1 MFPLLLASP
10 IFSAVGTIASGSMSL
25 AGKAVS
31 TAVKAASSSEK
42 ISEDVEK
49 VVDKQGK
56 EHDANSP
63 TGRMV
68 VNMTKDEK
76 DEEPKE
82 MFGGMD
88 LGKIK
93 SALDEDSPL
102 GMPEE
107 VKGGVYK
114 QIFEVN
120 KMMLGSLQRME
131 KTMKLLLE
139 VEYERIKGMVSQERQ
154 ETITEGD
161 TDNKVGE
168 SGGNRFGD
176 RLKSGAKSVGGMLGS
191 AYGKVKGGLTGT
203 FGKLLGLGAL
213 IFAFKN
219 YKEEIINAMAKVL
232 EFFKG
237 VYDYFSADDFTFAQF
252 KSDLASKFLP
262 AVKKFL
268 ADSME
273 WLWGAIKGVASEFLF
288 GAKGDKRIRQESGSA
303 TQAKSNTV
311 GIMKEVGVKMQ
322 DLNILGSSIQN
333 IEVDGKKISKEDSD
347 KLTKQHQDLYLALNQ
362 ISRKSEGRIQWTGLG
377 DLNKTL
383 RGNRAAAANVN
394 VMDLLNAQ
402 PIVDGRIMSMKDLE
416 TIEMNKLGGI
426 TRGMTD
432 DKQKEIKDALAK
444 KTTLVM
450 QKMNLESDTYDPNKI
465 QDFGDALMGALTIG
479 KTGEEYYALEKADKI
494 KVIEEALLKVDEDL
508 EYSGQ
513 VFMEDDVADVANITG
528 TTGTTANTKSLATD
542 AQIKAKKIRD
552 DAKVA
557 RLFAEASMNRGG
569 SPSAMTQMIDQSQ
582 TQVINSGLNGFPN
595 NDTVKAVNYKE
606 VGASY

>member
-31 TAVKAASSSEK
+31 TAVKAASASEK

-68 VNMTKDEK
+68 VNMTKDE
-76 DEEPKE
+76 EPKE

-102 GMPEE
+102 GMPDE

-139 VEYERIKGMVSQERQ
+139 VEYERIKGMVSQERR

-237 VYDYFSADDFTFAQF
+237 VYEYFTADDFTFAKF
-252 KSDLASKFLP
+252 KDDWKTKFMPKIQELIFSMLDTIWST
-262 AVKKFL
+262 VK
-268 ADSME
+268 D
-273 WLWGAIKGVASEFLF
+273 VAMSWLF
-288 GAKGDKRIRQESGSA
+288 GASGDTRIQQESGTGMTAKKNITDMNINTADIKDA
-303 TQAKSNTV
+303 TFNKQGNIKSSTTTLDD
-311 GIMKEVGVKMQ
+311 ET
-322 DLNILGSSIQN
+322 S
-333 IEVDGKKISKEDSD
+333 
-347 KLTKQHQDLYLALNQ
+347 TALNTQ
-362 ISRKSEGRIQWTGLG
+362 IQSQLKAMQEISAQSDGRIQWQGINRDMSGWTNG
-377 DLNKTL
+377 DSLLTEYSVLDVINANPVIDGVKYPSWDILKTINL
-383 RGNRAAAANVN
+383 QQMG
-394 VMDLLNAQ
+394 
-402 PIVDGRIMSMKDLE
+402 
-416 TIEMNKLGGI
+416 
-426 TRGMTD
+426 GMTNLMTE
-432 DKQKEIKDALAK
+432 DKQEEITKILAEKSVLANEFSAVESSEYGDMGFFSKLVRNPADFPKLKKNRLAAIQKEIDAQDLLLSQSGAGE
-444 KTTLVM
+444 L
-450 QKMNLESDTYDPNKI
+450 KMNPDPQGFQTTFESTAPDTTKI
-465 QDFGDALMGALTIG
+465 PPRTDGTANGGGAVVVSSSDNSSKTNVSNTNNLSSRLDSKNNMPTAQLMLH
-479 KTGEEYYALEKADKI
+479 KA
-494 KVIEEALLKVDEDL
+494 VL
-508 EYSGQ
+508 
-513 VFMEDDVADVANITG
+513 G
-528 TTGTTANTKSLATD
+528 TT
-542 AQIKAKKIRD
+542 
-552 DAKVA
+552 
-557 RLFAEASMNRGG
+557 
-569 SPSAMTQMIDQSQ
+569 
-582 TQVINSGLNGFPN
+582 
-595 NDTVKAVNYKE
+595 
-606 VGASY
+606 

>member
-31 TAVKAASSSEK
+31 TAVKAASASEK

-161 TDNKVGE
+161 TDNKVVE

-237 VYDYFSADDFTFAQF
+237 VYEYFTADDFTFAKF
-252 KSDLASKFLP
+252 KDDWKTKFMPKIQELIFSMLDTIWST
-262 AVKKFL
+262 VK
-268 ADSME
+268 D
-273 WLWGAIKGVASEFLF
+273 VAMSWLF
-288 GAKGDKRIRQESGSA
+288 GASGDTRIQQESGTGMTAKKNITDMNINTADIKDA
-303 TQAKSNTV
+303 TFNKKGNIKSSTTTLDD
-311 GIMKEVGVKMQ
+311 ET
-322 DLNILGSSIQN
+322 S
-333 IEVDGKKISKEDSD
+333 
-347 KLTKQHQDLYLALNQ
+347 TALNTQ
-362 ISRKSEGRIQWTGLG
+362 IQSQLKAMQEISAQSDGRIQWQGINRDMSGWTNG
-377 DLNKTL
+377 DSLLTSYSVLDVINANPVIDGVNYPSWDILKTINL
-383 RGNRAAAANVN
+383 QQMG
-394 VMDLLNAQ
+394 
-402 PIVDGRIMSMKDLE
+402 
-416 TIEMNKLGGI
+416 
-426 TRGMTD
+426 GMTNLMTE
-432 DKQKEIKDALAK
+432 DKQEEITKILAEKSVLANEFSAVESSEYGDMGFFSKLVRNPADFPKLKKNRLAAIQKEIDAQDLLLSQSGAGE
-444 KTTLVM
+444 L
-450 QKMNLESDTYDPNKI
+450 KMNPDPQGFQTTFESTAPDTTKIPPRTDGTDNGGGAVVVSSPTHMDNKRI
-465 QDFGDALMGALTIG
+465 TTNTNHISSRLDSKNNMPTAQLMLN
-479 KTGEEYYALEKADKI
+479 KA
-494 KVIEEALLKVDEDL
+494 VL
-508 EYSGQ
+508 
-513 VFMEDDVADVANITG
+513 G
-528 TTGTTANTKSLATD
+528 TT
-542 AQIKAKKIRD
+542 
-552 DAKVA
+552 
-557 RLFAEASMNRGG
+557 
-569 SPSAMTQMIDQSQ
+569 
-582 TQVINSGLNGFPN
+582 
-595 NDTVKAVNYKE
+595 
-606 VGASY
+606 

>member
-1 MFPLLLASP
+1 MGPP
-10 IFSAVGTIASGSMSL
+10 
-25 AGKAVS
+25 
-31 TAVKAASSSEK
+31 
-42 ISEDVEK
+42 
-49 VVDKQGK
+49 
-56 EHDANSP
+56 
-63 TGRMV
+63 
-68 VNMTKDEK
+68 
-76 DEEPKE
+76 EPE
-82 MFGGMD
+82 
-88 LGKIK
+88 
-93 SALDEDSPL
+93 
-102 GMPEE
+102 EE

-114 QIFEVN
+114 QIFAVN
-120 KMMLGSLQRME
+120 KSMLASLLGME
-131 KTMKLLLE
+131 KSLKMLLSI
-139 VEYERIKGMVSQERQ
+139 EYERIQGMMSDGTDERQ
-154 ETITEGD
+154 ANLDKGETDPSKKTG
-161 TDNKVGE
+161 NKF
-168 SGGNRFGD
+168 GGLLG
-176 RLKSGAKSVGGMLGS
+176 KTAKGVGGLLGS
-191 AYGKVKGGLTGT
+191 AYSKAKGGLSGN
-203 FGKLLGLGAL
+203 FGKLLGIGAL
-213 IFAFKN
+213 IIAFKK
-219 YKEEIINAMAKVL
+219 YPDEIKAAFKKILK
-232 EFFKG
+232 FFKS
-237 VYDYFSADDFTFAQF
+237 VYDYFSADDFTFTKF

-268 ADSME
+268 GDSME

-288 GAKGDKRIRQESGSA
+288 GAKGDKRIRQESGQA
-303 TQAKSNTV
+303 TQAKSNAAT
-311 GIMKEVGVKMQ
+311 IIKEAGVKMEN
-322 DLNILGSSIQN
+322 LNILGSSIQN

-494 KVIEEALLKVDEDL
+494 KVLEEALLKVEEDL

-513 VFMEDDVADVANITG
+513 VFMQDDAQSISG
-528 TTGTTANTKSLATD
+528 TTGVSANTGSLATT
-542 AQIKAKKIRD
+542 AQIKAKEVRD
-552 DAKVA
+552 MLALIKLERAATNVQPG
-557 RLFAEASMNRGG
+557 RNI
-569 SPSAMTQMIDQSQ
+569 MTSTNIDQSSNSI
-582 TQVINSGLNGFPN
+582 INSSMAPFSTS
-595 NDTVKAVNYKE
+595 DTVKAFKSKQLENLR
-606 VGASY
+606 

>member
-31 TAVKAASSSEK
+31 TAVKAASASEK

-82 MFGGMD
+82 MFGGME

-161 TDNKVGE
+161 TDNKVVE

-237 VYDYFSADDFTFAQF
+237 VYEYFTADDFTFAKF
-252 KSDLASKFLP
+252 KDDWKTKFMPKIQELIFSMLDTIWST
-262 AVKKFL
+262 VK
-268 ADSME
+268 D
-273 WLWGAIKGVASEFLF
+273 VAMSWLF
-288 GAKGDKRIRQESGSA
+288 GASGDTRIQQESGTGMTAKKNITDMNINTADIKDA
-303 TQAKSNTV
+303 TFNKQGNIKSSTTTLDD
-311 GIMKEVGVKMQ
+311 ET
-322 DLNILGSSIQN
+322 S
-333 IEVDGKKISKEDSD
+333 
-347 KLTKQHQDLYLALNQ
+347 TALNTQ
-362 ISRKSEGRIQWTGLG
+362 IQSQLKAMQEISAQSDGRIQWQGINRDMSGWTNG
-377 DLNKTL
+377 DSLLTSYSVLDVINANPVIDGVNYPSWDILKTINL
-383 RGNRAAAANVN
+383 QQMG
-394 VMDLLNAQ
+394 
-402 PIVDGRIMSMKDLE
+402 
-416 TIEMNKLGGI
+416 
-426 TRGMTD
+426 GMTNLMTE
-432 DKQKEIKDALAK
+432 DKQEEITKILAEKSILANEYATESAMTYDQESFYEKMKGESKYEKRKMNRLAAIQKEIDAQDLLLSQSGAGE
-444 KTTLVM
+444 L
-450 QKMNLESDTYDPNKI
+450 KMNPDPQGFQTTFESTAPDTTRIPSRTDGTANGGGAVVVSSSDNSSKTNVSNTNNLSSRLDSKNNMPTA
-465 QDFGDALMGALTIG
+465 QLMLH
-479 KTGEEYYALEKADKI
+479 KA
-494 KVIEEALLKVDEDL
+494 VL
-508 EYSGQ
+508 
-513 VFMEDDVADVANITG
+513 G
-528 TTGTTANTKSLATD
+528 TT
-542 AQIKAKKIRD
+542 
-552 DAKVA
+552 
-557 RLFAEASMNRGG
+557 
-569 SPSAMTQMIDQSQ
+569 
-582 TQVINSGLNGFPN
+582 
-595 NDTVKAVNYKE
+595 
-606 VGASY
+606 

>member
-31 TAVKAASSSEK
+31 TAVKAASASEK

-161 TDNKVGE
+161 TDNKVVE

-268 ADSME
+268 GDSME
-273 WLWGAIKGVASEFLF
+273 WLWGAIKGVSSEFLF
-288 GAKGDKRIRQESGSA
+288 GAKGDKRIRQESGQA
-303 TQAKSNTV
+303 TQAKSNAAT
-311 GIMKEVGVKMQ
+311 IIKEAGVKMEN
-322 DLNILGSSIQN
+322 LNILGSSIQN

-426 TRGMTD
+426 TRGMTE
-432 DKQKEIKDALAK
+432 DKQKEIKEALAK

-450 QKMNLESDTYDPNKI
+450 QKINLESDTYDPNKI
-465 QDFGDALMGALTIG
+465 QDFGDALLGALTIG
-479 KTGEEYYALEKADKI
+479 KSGEDYYELEKADKI
-494 KVIEEALLKVDEDL
+494 KVLEDALLKVNEDL
-508 EYSGQ
+508 AYSGQ
-513 VFMEDDVADVANITG
+513 VFMEDDAQSISG
-528 TTGTTANTKSLATD
+528 TTFESTAPNTTRIPPRTDGTANGGGAVVVSSSDNSSKTNVSNTNNLSSRLDSKNNMPTAQLMLHKAVLGTT
-542 AQIKAKKIRD
+542 
-552 DAKVA
+552 
-557 RLFAEASMNRGG
+557 
-569 SPSAMTQMIDQSQ
+569 
-582 TQVINSGLNGFPN
+582 
-595 NDTVKAVNYKE
+595 
-606 VGASY
+606 

>member
-139 VEYERIKGMVSQERQ
+139 VEYERIKGMVSQERR

-237 VYDYFSADDFTFAQF
+237 VYEYFTADDFTFAKF
-252 KSDLASKFLP
+252 KDDWKTKFMPKIQELIFSMLDTIWST
-262 AVKKFL
+262 VK
-268 ADSME
+268 D
-273 WLWGAIKGVASEFLF
+273 VAMSWLF
-288 GAKGDKRIRQESGSA
+288 GASGDTRIQQESGTGMTAKKNITDMNINTADIKDA
-303 TQAKSNTV
+303 TFNKQGNIKSSTTTLDD
-311 GIMKEVGVKMQ
+311 ET
-322 DLNILGSSIQN
+322 S
-333 IEVDGKKISKEDSD
+333 
-347 KLTKQHQDLYLALNQ
+347 TALNTQIQSQLKAMQQ
-362 ISRKSEGRIQWTGLG
+362 ISAQSDGRIQWQGIDRDMSGWTNG
-377 DLNKTL
+377 DSLFTQYS
-383 RGNRAAAANVN
+383 
-394 VMDLLNAQ
+394 VMDVINAN
-402 PIVDGRIMSMKDLE
+402 PVIDGVKYPSWEILK
-416 TIEMNKLGGI
+416 TINLQQMG
-426 TRGMTD
+426 GMTNLMTE
-432 DKQKEIKDALAK
+432 DKQEEITKILAEKSILANEYATESAMTYDQESFYEKMKGESKYEKRKMNRLAAIQKEIDAQDLLLSQSGAGE
-444 KTTLVM
+444 L
-450 QKMNLESDTYDPNKI
+450 KMNPDPQGFQTTFESTAPNTTRIPSRTDGTANGGGAVVVSSSDNSSKTNVSNTNNLSSRLDSKNNMPTA
-465 QDFGDALMGALTIG
+465 QLMLH
-479 KTGEEYYALEKADKI
+479 KA
-494 KVIEEALLKVDEDL
+494 VL
-508 EYSGQ
+508 
-513 VFMEDDVADVANITG
+513 G
-528 TTGTTANTKSLATD
+528 TT
-542 AQIKAKKIRD
+542 
-552 DAKVA
+552 
-557 RLFAEASMNRGG
+557 
-569 SPSAMTQMIDQSQ
+569 
-582 TQVINSGLNGFPN
+582 
-595 NDTVKAVNYKE
+595 
-606 VGASY
+606 

>member
-31 TAVKAASSSEK
+31 TAVKAASASEK

-161 TDNKVGE
+161 TDNKVVE

-237 VYDYFSADDFTFAQF
+237 VYEYFTADDFTFAKF
-252 KSDLASKFLP
+252 KDDWKTKFMPKIQELIFSMLDTIWST
-262 AVKKFL
+262 VK
-268 ADSME
+268 D
-273 WLWGAIKGVASEFLF
+273 VAMSWLF
-288 GAKGDKRIRQESGSA
+288 GASGDTRIQQESGTGMTAKKNITDMNINTADIKDA
-303 TQAKSNTV
+303 TFNKQGNIKSSTTTLDD
-311 GIMKEVGVKMQ
+311 ET
-322 DLNILGSSIQN
+322 S
-333 IEVDGKKISKEDSD
+333 
-347 KLTKQHQDLYLALNQ
+347 TALNTQ
-362 ISRKSEGRIQWTGLG
+362 IQSQLKAMQEISAQSDGRIQWQGINRDMSGWTNG
-377 DLNKTL
+377 DSLLTSYSVLDVINANPVIDGVNYPSWDILKTINL
-383 RGNRAAAANVN
+383 QQMG
-394 VMDLLNAQ
+394 
-402 PIVDGRIMSMKDLE
+402 
-416 TIEMNKLGGI
+416 
-426 TRGMTD
+426 GMTNLMTE
-432 DKQKEIKDALAK
+432 DKQEEITKILAEKSILANEYATESAMTYDQESFYEKMKGESKYEKRKMNRLAAIQKEIDAQDLLLSQSGAGE
-444 KTTLVM
+444 L
-450 QKMNLESDTYDPNKI
+450 KMNPDPQGFQTTFESTAPDTTRIPSRTDGTANGGGAVVVSSSDNSSKTNVSNTNNLSSRLDSKNNMPTA
-465 QDFGDALMGALTIG
+465 QLMLH
-479 KTGEEYYALEKADKI
+479 KA
-494 KVIEEALLKVDEDL
+494 VL
-508 EYSGQ
+508 
-513 VFMEDDVADVANITG
+513 G
-528 TTGTTANTKSLATD
+528 TT
-542 AQIKAKKIRD
+542 
-552 DAKVA
+552 
-557 RLFAEASMNRGG
+557 
-569 SPSAMTQMIDQSQ
+569 
-582 TQVINSGLNGFPN
+582 
-595 NDTVKAVNYKE
+595 
-606 VGASY
+606 